1 LSLDLPTCSPCESCG
16 GSGREGMFSCSW
28 CDGEGLI
35 EEQETVAVQFGPM
48 IGDGARI
55 DVPLRGL
62 GIHNFYLQ
70 VDIRVAANT
79 KECGLL

>member
-1 LSLDLPTCSPCESCG
+1 
-16 GSGREGMFSCSW
+16 MFSCSR

-35 EEQETVAVQFGPM
+35 EEQENVAVQFGPM

-70 VDIRVAANT
+70 VDIRVAANAFRT
-79 KECGLL
+79 SEITSQGKLFHR